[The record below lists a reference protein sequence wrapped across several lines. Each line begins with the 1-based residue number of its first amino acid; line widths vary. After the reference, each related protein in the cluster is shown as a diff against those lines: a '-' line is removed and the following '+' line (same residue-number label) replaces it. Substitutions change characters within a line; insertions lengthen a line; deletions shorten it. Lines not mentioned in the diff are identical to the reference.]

1 MKVELVSGGT
11 VVASSKVA
19 VALHDQTQLV
29 VGVVAENPAKLVGQ
43 LDLLPNQNG
52 VRPVI
57 VPLSPADLPERIQ
70 AWSALDRL
78 IWQDIDTSVLTT
90 GQLAAL
96 RTWIAGGGRLVIAGG
111 TAGADILTAFPD
123 ELLPYRPTSILDV
136 DPASL
141 RSLLGRCPT
150 GAATVAAYAGD
161 AGPRPHPRDA
171 PATASSPRT

>member
-1 MKVELVSGGT
+1 M
-11 VVASSKVA
+11 VATSEVA

-43 LDLLPNQNG
+43 LDLLPNQTG

-57 VPLSPADLPERIQ
+57 VPLSPADLPERIE

-78 IWQDIDTSVLTT
+78 IWQDIDTSVLAA

-96 RTWIAGGGRLVIAGG
+96 RTWIAGGGRLVIVGG
-111 TAGADILTAFPD
+111 TAGADILSALPD

-141 RSLLGRCPT
+141 RTFLGGVPD
-150 GAATVAAYAGD
+150 GAGTLTASRATSAG
-161 AGPRPHPRDA
+161 AGP
-171 PATASSPRT
+171 SPRPAIA